1 MQRLNFVC
9 RLACFMLDSS
19 AAAFAV
25 VALRWRPV
33 SGLPRWALDR
43 PQNTSAVAHELNQLN
58 SSTADGCADIRLLPQ
73 CLFFRRWLLA
83 P

>member
-9 RLACFMLDSS
+9 RLACFMLHSS